1 MPDILQSM
9 IVSGRFVEFFLLFIG
24 VPIVLICTEDIFP
37 LIPTILILLGGVIV
51 MMRRTGWSYR
61 ELLIVGK
68 WRSWRNMLLVFLG
81 SALFWIG
88 VVYLWQPENLFSFAL
103 QRPDVWILVMFLY
116 PIMSALPQEIL
127 YRTFLWHRYA
137 DLFNHNQWLLIGV
150 SAFVFMWGHLM
161 FMNLFALTITLLGG
175 LTFAW
180 RYYHTRSLLLVA
192 VEHGLYGNLFF
203 SVGLG
208 QYLFSGAV

>member
-1 MPDILQSM
+1 MKSPWRLI
-9 IVSGRFVEFFLLFIG
+9 EFTLLFIG
-24 VPIVLICTEDIFP
+24 IPVLLIYTEDIFP
-37 LIPTILILLGGVIV
+37 LIPTILLLMGVVLVVI
-51 MMRRTGWSYR
+51 RRTGWQYR
-61 ELLIVGK
+61 DILILGS
-68 WRSWRNMLLVFLG
+68 WRSWKNMLLVWLG
-81 SALFWIG
+81 SAVFWVG

-103 QRPDVWILVMFLY
+103 QRPDIWLLVMILY
-116 PIMSALPQEIL
+116 PLMSALPQEIL
-127 YRTFLWHRYA
+127 YRTFFWHRYA
-137 DLFNHNQWLLIGV
+137 ELFNNNKWMLISV

-161 FMNLFALTITLLGG
+161 FMNWFALTITFLGG